1 MYIINRTKLEHTI
14 CLMAISSDFFEI
26 DLPNPLLSA
35 VVVEAFTGLLPLKS
49 EELESLLVSGLSLR
63 CPFVFNRPL
72 PGASV
77 ILPLVMVGDAALLGT
92 VPVDVVSGLPLTDEA
107 GVGRD
112 LPAEIG
118 RSGNVVRRFG
128 GVSRGKS
135 GGTIG

>member
-1 MYIINRTKLEHTI
+1 
-14 CLMAISSDFFEI
+14 MATSRDFFEI

-35 VVVEAFTGLLPLKS
+35 VVVEGFTGLLPPKS

-63 CPFVFNRPL
+63 CPLVFTRPL

-77 ILPLVMVGDAALLGT
+77 SLPLETVGDDALLGMVT
-92 VPVDVVSGLPLTDEA
+92 VDVVSGLPLTDVGA
-107 GVGRD
+107 GRD

-118 RSGNVVRRFG
+118 LSGNVVLRFG

-135 GGTIG
+135 GRTIG